1 VASCRFGLKNGVV
14 TTPLVR
20 ALRAA
25 LDAPGAPAS
34 GSHVLVATS
43 GGPDSTAL
51 LAALHGLSD
60 AYGLRV
66 SAGHVRH
73 GLRGAES
80 DGDAAAVA
88 SLAASLGIPCVTAS
102 APVAPGGNLEDRAR
116 TARRRALRELA
127 REVAADAIALAH
139 TEDDQVETV
148 LLRLLRGAGRGG
160 LGGMWPRR
168 GRLWRPFL
176 GVTRADVRRFLAQ
189 EELPFRI
196 DRTNADLRHA
206 RNRLRRLVV
215 PLLARETN
223 PRLGPSIAALAAR
236 LRDED
241 ALLDALARERASV
254 HRRGDRVAVEVA
266 GEPSALARRIVR
278 AWLDDLGLAS
288 TSAREIE
295 RILALA
301 RGERGGHVGVR
312 GPARIVREQGA
323 LVRRIG
329 RRATVPSYHHEVRG
343 ACAIDG
349 PEGAW
354 RLSVASRAAGRD
366 EVGGLN
372 ARRVRFDA
380 DALALPLAVRPVAPG
395 DRIGVPG
402 VGTRKLQ
409 DVFVDAKVPRERR
422 GLVPV
427 VADADGAVVWVPG
440 LVRSG
445 TARLT
450 AATTRVLELH
460 FEGKDDD
467 E

>member
-1 VASCRFGLKNGVV
+1 M
-14 TTPLVR
+14 R

-25 LDAPGAPAS
+25 LEAPGAPAS
-34 GSHVLVATS
+34 GSHVLVAAS

-51 LAALHGLSD
+51 LAALSALAPAH
-60 AYGLRV
+60 GLRV
-66 SAGHVRH
+66 SAAHVNHR
-73 GLRGAES
+73 LRGADS
-80 DGDAAAVA
+80 DADAAAVA
-88 SLAASLGIPCVTAS
+88 SLATLLGIPSVSAS
-102 APVAPGGNLEDRAR
+102 APVEPGGNLEDRAR
-116 TARRRALRELA
+116 TVRQRALRELA
-127 REVAADAIALAH
+127 HAAGADVIALAH

-176 GVTRADVRRFLAQ
+176 GVTRADVRRYLAN
-189 EELPFRI
+189 EGLPFRI

-206 RNRLRRLVV
+206 RNRVRRLII
-215 PLLARETN
+215 PLLERETN
-223 PRLGPSIAALAAR
+223 PRLGPAIAALATR

-241 ALLDALARERASV
+241 ALLDALASERAAV
-254 HRRGDRVAVEVA
+254 HRRGALLAVGVAA
-266 GEPSALARRIVR
+266 EPPALARRIVR
-278 AWLDDLGLAS
+278 AWLHTRGLPTIA
-288 TSAREIE
+288 AREIE

-301 RGERGGHVGVR
+301 RGATGGHVGVR
-312 GPARIVREQGA
+312 GPARIVCEKGT
-323 LVRRIG
+323 LVCRRG
-329 RRATVPSYHHEVRG
+329 RRATAPSFNHQVSG
-343 ACAIDG
+343 ACALDLEIEG
-349 PEGAW
+349 PGGAW
-354 RLSVASRAAGRD
+354 RLSVSPPRAAGRD
-366 EVGGLN
+366 DATDLN

-380 DALALPLAVRPVAPG
+380 DALALPLAVRPVARG

-409 DVFVDAKVPRERR
+409 DVLVDAKVPRERR

-445 TARLT
+445 AARLT
-450 AATTRVLELH
+450 ATTTRVLELQ
-460 FEGKDDD
+460 FEAEDDD

>member
-1 VASCRFGLKNGVV
+1 MGAV

-20 ALRAA
+20 ALRVA
-25 LDAPGAPAS
+25 LEAPGAPAS
-34 GSHVLVATS
+34 GSHVLVAVS

-51 LAALHGLSD
+51 LAALHSL
-60 AYGLRV
+60 APAHGLRV
-66 SAGHVRH
+66 SAGHVNH
-73 GLRGAES
+73 GLRGADS

-88 SLAASLGIPCVTAS
+88 SLAASLGIPCVAAG

-116 TARRRALRELA
+116 IVRRRALRELA
-127 REVAADAIALAH
+127 HAAGADVIALAH

-176 GVTRADVRRFLAQ
+176 GVTRADVRRYLAN
-189 EELPFRI
+189 EGLPFRI

-206 RNRLRRLVV
+206 RNRLRRLVI

-223 PRLGPSIAALAAR
+223 PRIGPAIAALATR

-241 ALLDALARERASV
+241 ALLAALATERAAV
-254 HRRGDRVAVEVA
+254 HRLGDGLAIGVA
-266 GEPSALARRIVR
+266 GEPPALARRIVR
-278 AWLDDLGLAS
+278 AWLDSRGLTTIA
-288 TSAREIE
+288 AREAE

-301 RGERGGHVGVR
+301 RGATGGHVGVR
-312 GPARIVREQGA
+312 GPARIVREKGV
-323 LVRRIG
+323 LVCRRG
-329 RRATVPSYHHEVRG
+329 RRATAASFHHQVSG

-349 PEGAW
+349 PGGAW
-354 RLSVASRAAGRD
+354 RLSVSPPRAAGRD
-366 EVGGLN
+366 DATNLN

-380 DALALPLAVRPVAPG
+380 DTLALPLAVRPVAPG

-427 VADADGAVVWVPG
+427 VTDAVGAVVWVPG

-450 AATTRVLELH
+450 ATTTRVLELQ
-460 FEGKDDD
+460 FEAEDDD